1 MPIVYLPMTEPV
13 IGSMP
18 EVEINAGSTGINDLC
33 FITSCTARGYNPL
46 GGQRTV
52 AGSRKWLVLARLQF
66 PHKNRGCR
74 SWMAE
79 LKGVG
84 YARVYCNKT
93 HGKRHRPS
101 GRYEIDSNQIP
112 VGL

>member
-46 GGQRTV
+46 GGQRTG
-52 AGSRKWLVLARLQF
+52 AGSQKMACASKTSISSQEQGLQ
-66 PHKNRGCR
+66 
-74 SWMAE
+74 E
-79 LKGVG
+79 LDG
-84 YARVYCNKT
+84 
-93 HGKRHRPS
+93 
-101 GRYEIDSNQIP
+101 
-112 VGL
+112 